1 MNKRSFYLFLVL
13 SLLMFSC
20 DNAMQENSSS
30 DNDTEQPSTEELAEG
45 LQLLEANCYACH
57 SPNASMENRLAP
69 PMIAIKKHYLTE
81 GVSLEQFTE
90 DLASF
95 LNDPSEE
102 KSKMPGALRRF
113 NLMPKMSFSDDH
125 ISKIATY
132 MYYTDI
138 EQPDWFEEHY
148 KQEKGKQKE
157 SMEEELSPLALG
169 QNFALKTKSVLG
181 KNLMGAITSQGTEHA
196 VSFCS
201 TRAIPLTDSVALSV
215 NAQIKRVSDKNRN
228 KDNKANKE
236 ELAYIQKTKLAISK
250 GESPKPQLVEH
261 GNKQVGYY
269 PIVTNKMCLQCHG
282 QLDEDISPKTFR
294 KIKTRYPN
302 DSATGYKANELRG
315 IWVVEMDKK

>member
-1 MNKRSFYLFLVL
+1 
-13 SLLMFSC
+13 
-20 DNAMQENSSS
+20 MQENSSS
-30 DNDTEQPSTEELAEG
+30 DSDTEQPSKEELAEG
-45 LQLLEANCYACH
+45 LQLFEANCYACH

-81 GVSLEQFTE
+81 GVSLEQFTQ

-132 MYYTDI
+132 MYYAEI

-148 KQEKGKQKE
+148 KQEKVEQKKNT
-157 SMEEELSPLALG
+157 SEELSPLALG
-169 QNFALKTKSVLG
+169 QSFALQTKSVLG
-181 KNLMGAITSQGTEHA
+181 KNLMGAITAKGSEYA

-201 TRAIPLTDSVALSV
+201 TRAIPLTDSVAVSV

-236 ELAYIQKTKLAISK
+236 ELAYIQKTKRAISK
-250 GESPKPQLVEH
+250 GESPKPELVELGSKH
-261 GNKQVGYY
+261 VGYY
-269 PIVTNKMCLQCHG
+269 PILTNKMCLQCHG
-282 QLDEDISPKTFR
+282 QFDKDISPATLK
-294 KIKTRYPN
+294 KIKSLYPN
-302 DSATGYKANELRG
+302 DIATGYKENELRG